1 MSKITV
7 RKATDADNKAIMK
20 LAESCPQEGM
30 ITFLFKRTP
39 QFNTITKLIDP
50 ESWHYLACD
59 GDKIVG
65 VVGVMHFQARVQ
77 DRICKV
83 AYILDLLLDS
93 QYRRGTVAFR
103 LIKPVVEQ
111 LYQSDADMVLVN
123 FLKDNPHPLVF
134 AKGRAGFPAALPL
147 GDNLFYSM
155 LSLHRMKLSKQFDI
169 CQPTEQDIPE
179 IAQVINHCGRRYKIA
194 EVVTPELLQH
204 YTKNITGLSL
214 DNFLI
219 ARQAGKIKAVT
230 AMWDEHFY
238 KCYEVQ
244 KLTLGLTVVTNIVKL
259 LSLVMK
265 VPQPIRLNE
274 PLSQLSLVLN
284 AHDDCPAALDDLF
297 RHVNNI
303 NRGSKYTLISL
314 YAQQND
320 PVMQVVSRFKGM
332 SVKSEMHAF
341 ARHAE
346 LLDQLKNDPSPVM
359 FNLALLQ

>member
-1 MSKITV
+1 MNKIIV
-7 RKATDADNKAIMK
+7 RKATDADDPGIME
-20 LAESCPQEGM
+20 LAQRCPQEGM

-39 QFNTITKLIDP
+39 QFNTITRLLDP

-59 GDKIVG
+59 GERIVG
-65 VVGVMHFQARVQ
+65 VVGVMFFQARVLN
-77 DRICKV
+77 RICKI
-83 AYILDLLLDS
+83 AYILDLLLDHD
-93 QYRRGTVAFR
+93 YRRGTVAFR

-111 LYQSDADMVLVN
+111 LYQTDADIVLVN
-123 FLKDNPHPLVF
+123 FLKDNQHPLVF

-147 GDNLFYSM
+147 GDNMFYSM
-155 LSLHRMKLSKQFDI
+155 LSLHRMKLSKQFEI
-169 CQPTEQDIPE
+169 CHPTEKDIPE
-179 IAQVINHCGRRYKIA
+179 LAELMNHCGRQYKIA
-194 EVVTPELLQH
+194 EVMTPELLQH
-204 YTKNITGLSL
+204 YTTNVAGLSL

-244 KLTLGLTVVTNIVKL
+244 KLTLGLTVVTNLVKL

-265 VPQPIRLNE
+265 VPQPIRLNQ

-320 PVMQVVSRFKGM
+320 PIMKVVSRFKGM
-332 SVKSEMHAF
+332 SVQSEMHAF
-341 ARHAE
+341 ARHPE
-346 LLDQLKNDPSPVM
+346 FLDQLKDDPSPVM